1 MSDSAARAATGIA
14 AGCAGILLLL
24 VAVIT
29 AVVTLAVGV
38 LTGELSLL
46 GGATPSPAAL
56 ADIPPAMLTLY
67 QQAATTCPGLPW
79 SILAGIGKAES
90 DHGRAKNQV
99 STAGALGPM
108 QFLPATFAQYARP
121 VPPGGADPATPWDPV
136 DAVFAAARLLC
147 AAGGK
152 DGKDIPRSILAYNHS
167 TAYQAEVLSY
177 SRQYADTVPAASG
190 AAAKAIAYA
199 QGQLGVPYAW
209 GAQSPGVAWDCSALV
224 QSAYASAGIRLPRT
238 AQAQYDTG
246 LILPPSSPVL
256 PGDLIFY
263 GSGPK
268 GVVHVAIAVSPTQMI
283 NAPRPGEGVKYD
295 PIVTGQP
302 IVGYS
307 RPTTPSTTG
316 SWSRGAR

>member
-14 AGCAGILLLL
+14 AGCAGTLLLL
-24 VAVIT
+24 VAAIT
-29 AVVTLAVGV
+29 AVITLAVGA
-38 LTGELSLL
+38 LTGGLSLL
-46 GGATPSPAAL
+46 GGAPPSSAAL

-67 QQAATTCPGLPW
+67 QQAAATCPGLPW
-79 SILAGIGKAES
+79 NILAGIGKVES

-99 STAGALGPM
+99 SSAGALGPM

-121 VPPGGADPATPWDPV
+121 VPSGGAVPATPWDPV

-147 AAGGK
+147 AAGAK
-152 DGKDIPRSILAYNHS
+152 DGRDIPRSILAYNHS
-167 TAYQAEVLSY
+167 SAYQAEVLAY
-177 SRQYADTVPAASG
+177 ARQYADAVPTTSG

-224 QSAYASAGIRLPRT
+224 QSAYASADIRLPRT

-246 LILPPSSPVL
+246 PLLPPSAPVL

-263 GSGPK
+263 GSGPND
-268 GVVHVAIAVSPTQMI
+268 VVHVAIAVSPTMMI

-295 PIVTGQP
+295 PVVTGQP
-302 IVGYS
+302 IVGHT
-307 RPTTPSTTG
+307 RPASSLAG
-316 SWSRGAR
+316 